1 MNGKLRVHFAPIRWS
16 LALGITAASWLLPG
30 SIPRLSAAELPS
42 GATLTILVNPVQ
54 VASLGATDFVDALPG
69 QSLQPG
75 DVVRTGDTGIAL
87 LTFFDGSE
95 SQLAAGSQV
104 QIEQADYT
112 PAPHIALFQ
121 TSGVSINRVIPL
133 PPGGSFRTDTPDA
146 TGLVR
151 GTSYVVTVANDQDA
165 VGTAMILLTDRD
177 GHVGHL
183 QVVPPVATTPTE
195 KVPAEAIVHLVHAGD
210 LGTTSVASGDR
221 PTATHLD
228 DTPLATLEQAA
239 KNLHDAAGARTA
251 SDQAR
256 QTLRSVAPAPVAV
269 TPNADP
275 TDRPKPEMAESA
287 ATEAAVATPAPTQA
301 AAATAAQTTASARS
315 NDSDD
320 ATVVSKVSMPTPTR
334 VDATPHVETT
344 PRATAAPYVAATAV
358 VARSTPPPTK
368 AASAV
373 LPSKTAAP
381 AATGAA
387 AWTNAGQ
394 QADRS

>member
-210 LGTTSVASGDR
+210 LGTTSVASGAR

-256 QTLRSVAPAPVAV
+256 QTLRSVAPAPAAV
-269 TPNADP
+269 TPL
-275 TDRPKPEMAESA
+275 A
-287 ATEAAVATPAPTQA
+287 ATPKADESDPAPTRASLATPAP
-301 AAATAAQTTASARS
+301 TTASARS

-368 AASAV
+368 PVSTA
-373 LPSKTAAP
+373 LPSKTASP

>member
-112 PAPHIALFQ
+112 PAPQIALFQ

-151 GTSYVVTVANDQDA
+151 GTSYIVTVAHDQDA

-256 QTLRSVAPAPVAV
+256 QTLRSVAPAPAAV
-269 TPNADP
+269 TPL
-275 TDRPKPEMAESA
+275 A
-287 ATEAAVATPAPTQA
+287 ATPKADESDPAPTRASLATPAP
-301 AAATAAQTTASARS
+301 TTASARS

-344 PRATAAPYVAATAV
+344 PRATAAPYVAVTAA